1 MRKKRKKIKPLS
13 YRRSLKNSP
22 LNWKVLPPTLPK
34 IPLITKNSRPIEARS
49 QILGKNEAFSAT
61 INTPL
66 KDSPCLSRRRR
77 REALFSKGLIG
88 KVHFAKWTKNSLE
101 RC

>member
-1 MRKKRKKIKPLS
+1 MKRKKKKVFS
-13 YRRSLKNSP
+13 SRRPLKNSP

-34 IPLITKNSRPIEARS
+34 ISLITKNSRPIEARS
-49 QILGKNEAFSAT
+49 QILGKNEAFSVI
-61 INTPL
+61 INSPL
-66 KDSPCLSRRRR
+66 KDTPCVSRRRR

-88 KVHFAKWTKNSLE
+88 KVRFAKWTNKSLE